1 MTSKDILE
9 RDKTGEMISINDPEY
24 GKIAA
29 LIEEAQRITA
39 EMNTGYRPSEE
50 IRKLFSKLTGKE
62 VDETFQILMPF
73 YTDFGKNISIGKNVF
88 VNHACTFM
96 DRGGITIEDNVLIG
110 PKVNL
115 LTINHPVDPADRRCT
130 VSVPIKICRNAWIGA
145 AATVLAGITIGEN
158 SIISAG
164 AVVTKDVPANVIVA
178 GCPAKIIKKIE

>member
-9 RDKTGEMISINDPEY
+9 RDRTGEMISITDPEY

-29 LIEEAQRITA
+29 LIEEAQQITA
-39 EMNTGYRPSEE
+39 EMNTGYHTPDE
-50 IRKLFSKLTGKE
+50 IRALFSKLTGKE
-62 VDETFQILMPF
+62 TDETFQILMPF
-73 YTDFGKNISIGKNVF
+73 YTDFGKNISNGKNVF

-115 LTINHPVDPADRRCT
+115 LTINHPVDPANRRCT
-130 VSVPIKICRNAWIGA
+130 VSTPIKICKNAWIGA

-158 SIISAG
+158 SIVSAG

>member
-1 MTSKDILE
+1 MSSKDILE
-9 RDKTGEMISINDPEY
+9 RDRTGEIISINDPEY
-24 GKIAA
+24 PKISV

-39 EMNTGYRPSEE
+39 EMNTVYHEPEE
-50 IRKLFSKLTGKE
+50 IRVLFSELTGKK
-62 VDETFQILMPF
+62 VDDSFGILMPF

-115 LTINHPVDPADRRCT
+115 LTINHPIDPATRRCT
-130 VSVPIKICRNAWIGA
+130 VSKPIKICKNVWLGA

-158 SIISAG
+158 SIVSAG

-178 GCPAKIIKKIE
+178 GCPAKIIKEIE